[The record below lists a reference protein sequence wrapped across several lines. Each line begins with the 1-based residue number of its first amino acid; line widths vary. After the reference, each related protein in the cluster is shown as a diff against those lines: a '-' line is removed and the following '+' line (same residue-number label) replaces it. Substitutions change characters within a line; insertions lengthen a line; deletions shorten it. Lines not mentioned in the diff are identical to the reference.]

1 MSKSEGLILVVDDD
15 RALRELL
22 KDLLEEEGYRCEAV
36 NSAETAIALLEEKTY
51 DLLISDLRMTG
62 LSGLDLL
69 KQARLQRRD
78 QAMIIITAFG
88 TVATAIESMKQGAY
102 DYLIKPFKREH
113 LLLVVNKAFER
124 IHLQQE
130 LLHLRQ
136 VVSKKYQFSN
146 IIGKSKAMQAIFQL
160 IGRVSE
166 STVNISVT
174 GESGTGKEL
183 VAKAIHYNS
192 PRKNQPFMAI
202 DCASIPEMLL
212 ESELFG
218 HVRGAFTDAKSDKK
232 GLFEVAHGGTLFL
245 DEIGELPLSLQPKLL
260 RVIQEKRVR
269 RVGATHTFPVDI
281 RIISATNRDLLESVK
296 VKQFR
301 DDLYYRLNVLQIDLP
316 PLRKRRDDIPLLA
329 SHFLKKYAAEQ
340 NKKLEEFSE
349 SALNILIKY
358 PWPGNVRELENAIE
372 RAVTLALSR
381 KKTVSS
387 EDFPPALT
395 GGREDQLLLDENL
408 NKLSTLETMQQEYV
422 VRVLQAVGGNK
433 AKAAQVLKIDR
444 KTLYR
449 KLSDYQAN
457 TLDK

>member
-1 MSKSEGLILVVDDD
+1 MSKSLGTILVVDDD
-15 RALRELL
+15 REMRELL
-22 KDLLEEEGYRCEAV
+22 SDLLEEEGYLCELV
-36 NSAETAIALLEEKTY
+36 DSAEAAMTLICAKNY
-51 DLLISDLRMTG
+51 DLLISDLRMGG

-69 KQARLQRRD
+69 KQARLQRSD

-88 TVATAIESMKQGAY
+88 TVASAIETMKQGAY

-113 LLLVVNKAFER
+113 LLLVTKKAFDR
-124 IHLQQE
+124 IHLQEE
-130 LLHLRQ
+130 LSRLRQ
-136 VVSKKYQFSN
+136 VVSKQYQFSN
-146 IIGKSKAMQAIFQL
+146 IIGKSKTMQAVFHL

-166 STVNISVT
+166 SIVNIAVT

-192 PRKNQPFMAI
+192 PRKNQPFLAI

-245 DEIGELPLSLQPKLL
+245 DEIGEMPLNLQPKLL

-269 RVGATHTFPVDI
+269 RVGATHTLPVDI
-281 RIISATNRDLLESVK
+281 RIISATNRDLLEAVK
-296 VKQFR
+296 TKQFR

-329 SHFLKKYAAEQ
+329 GHFLKKYVAEQ
-340 NKKLEEFSE
+340 NKKLEGFSE
-349 SALNILIKY
+349 SALNILIRY
-358 PWPGNVRELENAIE
+358 AWPGNVRELENIIE

-381 KKTVSS
+381 KKTIGS
-387 EDFPPALT
+387 EDFPAGMT
-395 GGREDQLLLDENL
+395 GGREDQLCLDESL
-408 NKLSTLETMQQEYV
+408 DKLASLESLQQAYV
-422 VRVLQAVGGNK
+422 IRVLQSVFGNK
-433 AKAAQVLKIDR
+433 AKAAQILQIDR

-449 KLSDYQAN
+449 KLRDYQERE
-457 TLDK
+457 LDQ

>member
-1 MSKSEGLILVVDDD
+1 MSESKRLILVVDDD
-15 RALRELL
+15 REMRELL
-22 KDLLEEEGYRCEAV
+22 KDLLEEEGYHCESV
-36 NSAETAIALLEEKTY
+36 DSAEAAIALFEAKTY
-51 DLLISDLRMTG
+51 DLVISDLRMAG

-69 KQARLQRRD
+69 KQAKLQRAD

-88 TVATAIESMKQGAY
+88 TVATAIEAMKQGAS

-124 IHLQQE
+124 IYLQQE
-130 LLHLRQ
+130 LLRLRQ
-136 VVSKKYQFSN
+136 VVSKQNQFSN
-146 IIGKSKAMQAIFQL
+146 IIGKSKAMRAVFQM
-160 IGRVSE
+160 INRVSE

-202 DCASIPEMLL
+202 DCASIPELLL

-245 DEIGELPLSLQPKLL
+245 DEIGEMPLALQPKLL

-269 RVGATHTFPVDI
+269 RVGATHSLPVDI

-296 VKQFR
+296 AKQFR

-329 SHFLKKYAAEQ
+329 GHFLKKYATEQ
-340 NKKLEEFSE
+340 KKRLEGFSE

-358 PWPGNVRELENAIE
+358 PWPGNVRELENAVE
-372 RAVTLALSR
+372 RAVTLSQAR
-381 KKTVSS
+381 KKAVSS
-387 EDFPPALT
+387 EDFPPALI

-408 NKLSTLETMQQEYV
+408 GKLASLERMQQEYV

-433 AKAAQVLKIDR
+433 AKAAQILQIDR

-449 KLSDYQAN
+449 KLHEYQAN

>member
-1 MSKSEGLILVVDDD
+1 MSESKGLILVVDDD
-15 RALRELL
+15 REMRLL
-22 KDLLEEEGYRCEAV
+22 LVDLLEEEGYHCESV
-36 NSAETAIALLEEKTY
+36 NSAEAAIALIEVKTY

-69 KQARLQRRD
+69 KQARLQRAD
-78 QAMIIITAFG
+78 QAMMIITAFG
-88 TVATAIESMKQGAY
+88 TVATAIEAMKQGAY

-113 LLLVVNKAFER
+113 LLLVVKKAFER

-130 LLHLRQ
+130 LLRLRQ
-136 VVSKKYQFSN
+136 VVSKQYQFSN
-146 IIGKSKAMQAIFQL
+146 IIGKSKAMETVFQL
-160 IGRVSE
+160 INRVSE
-166 STVNISVT
+166 STVNIAVT
-174 GESGTGKEL
+174 GESGTGKEI

-192 PRKNQPFMAI
+192 PRKNHPFMAI

-218 HVRGAFTDAKSDKK
+218 HVRGAFTDAKADKK

-245 DEIGELPLSLQPKLL
+245 DEIGEMPLSLQPKLL

-269 RVGATHTFPVDI
+269 RVGATHTLPVDI
-281 RIISATNRDLLESVK
+281 RIISATNRDLLEAVK
-296 VKQFR
+296 EKQFR

-329 SHFLKKYAAEQ
+329 NHFLKKYAAEQ
-340 NKKLEEFSE
+340 NKILEGFSE

-358 PWPGNVRELENAIE
+358 TWPGNVRELENAIE
-372 RAVTLALSR
+372 RAVTLALAR

-387 EDFPPALT
+387 EDFPPAMT

-408 NKLSTLETMQQEYV
+408 DKLASLETMQQEYV

-433 AKAAQVLKIDR
+433 AKAAQILQIDR

-449 KLSDYQAN
+449 KLHDYQAN
-457 TLDK
+457 TLDE